1 MQTLDT
7 KPLKF
12 KEHQIGWVPEE
23 LTTCLTRQQ
32 YQRHFLKTGGDNLCY
47 QLTRYEQGQ
56 YHFSSSYFIGV
67 DWLEKGKQAL
77 IIEPKLNTW
86 SAKSDDHI
94 ELDFLKMLFKAFS
107 ESEGFSEIELLC
119 RVDWEAP
126 PIGINQQQ
134 DLLTPF
140 LVMEYL
146 LVLKDLVK
154 KGLKRSYKKV
164 ETNLYGRVKGK
175 ALVARTIKQ
184 NLVQQKNL
192 HTWCG
197 YEELSLDHPE
207 NRLLK
212 KALTFVKRYLPQFR
226 GLTDS
231 ALVQNTFNYINPA
244 FEQVS
249 DKVELREAR
258 HFRTNTFFGEYNRA
272 LKLAEH
278 ILKRFSHNIAATSQT
293 ITTTPPF
300 WIDMARLF
308 ELYVLSLLK
317 KRFGN
322 QVKYHFKAPG
332 SELDYL
338 LNAGEQQFV
347 IDAKY
352 KPKYFDQ
359 TDHTDMRQVSGY
371 ARLQKVYKYLGK
383 NEEQNIDCLII
394 YPDVK
399 DGCNDLDRVDLK
411 RHEISEYLNMY
422 KLGVKLPVIKPTK

>member
-1 MQTLDT
+1 MEA
-7 KPLKF
+7 KPLEF
-12 KEHQIGWVPEE
+12 KEHQDKPVSKERTVH
-23 LTTCLTRQQ
+23 LTQAQ
-32 YQRHFLKTGGDNLCY
+32 YSQYFSKNGDDGFCFSLVRDEQEIYQLKTGY
-47 QLTRYEQGQ
+47 Y
-56 YHFSSSYFIGV
+56 IGV
-67 DWLEKGKQAL
+67 DWLEKEKQA
-77 IIEPKLNTW
+77 IYIAPKLNTW
-86 SAKSDDHI
+86 SEEVDDNTEI
-94 ELDFLKMLFKAFS
+94 DFLRMLFTALSQS
-107 ESEGFSEIELLC
+107 ESLDEIEALC
-119 RVDWEAP
+119 KVDWDAP
-126 PIGINQQQ
+126 QISIKQQQ

-146 LVLKDLVK
+146 MVLKNLVR

-164 ETNLYGRVKGK
+164 ENNLYGRVKGK

-184 NLVQQKNL
+184 NVVQQKNL
-192 HTWCG
+192 HTWCA

-212 KALTFVKRYLPQFR
+212 KALVFVKQYLPQLR

-249 DKVELREAR
+249 DQVELREVR
-258 HFRTNTFFGEYNRA
+258 HFKTNTFFGEYNRA

-278 ILKRFSHNIAATSQT
+278 ILRRFSHNISAASQT
-293 ITTTPPF
+293 MTTTPPF
-300 WIDMARLF
+300 WIDMAKLF

-322 QVKYHFKAPG
+322 QVKYHFTAPG

-338 LNAGEQQFV
+338 LNAGEEQFV

-371 ARLQKVYKYLGK
+371 ARLQKVYDDLKK
-383 NEEQNIDCLII
+383 SKKDNIDCLII

-399 DGCNDLDRVDLK
+399 KGCNDLEGVKLK
-411 RHEISEYLNMY
+411 RHEISEYVNMY
-422 KLGVKLPVIKPTK
+422 KLGVKLPGIEPTK